1 MEEQHFFI
9 KGCTYSAADPQLQ
22 NALTR
27 VYETPER
34 PRCMCVRG
42 GVEMYVAKHRL
53 FVVKRMPD
61 TGSQHHP
68 LCLSYE
74 PELHQSGLGELMGAS
89 VIGHSPELVELRV
102 DFPLARMP
110 GRTIARSSR
119 REPVEVSAERQ
130 RMSLRAVMHFLFER
144 AGMNRWYPAMEGK
157 RNQGVLH
164 KYLIEAA
171 EEILTKGVRLS
182 ERLYVPEPFS
192 EATHAQTAQRRR
204 SKLAVLESPQ
214 DGQQFNMAL
223 VLGEFKGSEVGDAG
237 RKIWIKHMPDAPL
250 LIDAKAW
257 ERIVRAYGN
266 LLRARDADKARKPRV
281 VMAALIHANHE
292 HLYQVDMASFMLTTD
307 QWIPIE
313 GLHELDFI
321 SALIEQ
327 KRRFVKPLR
336 YDAKTAAAFPN
347 ALLLDAG
354 ERPVPLHVVS
364 AFMDPMERAMK
375 EKTIKASGESPWV
388 WHTHKPMP
396 ALPMARNWTS
406 SATSGQGLTV
416 KTAVSTEGQR

>member
-1 MEEQHFFI
+1 
-9 KGCTYSAADPQLQ
+9 
-22 NALTR
+22 
-27 VYETPER
+27 
-34 PRCMCVRG
+34 
-42 GVEMYVAKHRL
+42 
-53 FVVKRMPD
+53 
-61 TGSQHHP
+61 
-68 LCLSYE
+68 
-74 PELHQSGLGELMGAS
+74 MGAS
-89 VIGHSPELVELRV
+89 VIDHSPELVELRV

-110 GRTIARSSR
+110 GRTVARSPQ
-119 REPVEVSAERQ
+119 REPVEVSAPRQ

-164 KYLIEAA
+164 KYLTEAA
-171 EEILTKGVRLS
+171 EGVLTKGLRLS

-192 EATHAQTAQRRR
+192 EAAHAQTAQRRR
-204 SKLAVLESPQ
+204 SKLAVLESPR

-266 LLRARDADKARKPRV
+266 LLQARDVDTAHKPRV
-281 VMAALIHANHE
+281 VMGALVYAKHE
-292 HLYQVDMASFMLTTD
+292 HMYQVDMASFMLTTD

-336 YDAKTAAAFPN
+336 YDAKTAATFPN

-364 AFMDPMERAMK
+364 AFMDPKERAMK
-375 EKTIKASGESPWV
+375 EKALKATGESPWV
-388 WHTHKPMP
+388 WHTDKPMP
-396 ALPMARNWTS
+396 ILPPTTKRNS
-406 SATSGQGLTV
+406 
-416 KTAVSTEGQR
+416 KTTLSDR